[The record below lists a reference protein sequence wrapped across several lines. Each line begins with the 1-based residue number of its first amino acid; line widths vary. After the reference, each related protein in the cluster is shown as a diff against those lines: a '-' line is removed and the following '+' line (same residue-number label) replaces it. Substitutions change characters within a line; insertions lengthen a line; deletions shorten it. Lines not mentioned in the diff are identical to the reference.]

1 MGKTYEVLTSALQ
14 EWIAQ
19 QNIFFVATAPL
30 APDGHVNCSPKGGDS
45 FRILNDHQVAYHDL
59 TGSGVETIAH
69 VRENGRLNIMFCA
82 FEGPPQIVRLY
93 GQGEAIT
100 SDHADF
106 AELSALFPPNPGT
119 RSVIRLN
126 LNRITDSCGY
136 AVPLMDYT
144 KDRDIL
150 DRWAE
155 TKGTAGVI
163 EYQRNHNQQS
173 IDGLPG
179 LDTPS

>member
-30 APDGHVNCSPKGGDS
+30 APDGHVNCSPKGGNS
-45 FRILNDHQVAYHDL
+45 LRILNNHQVAYHDL

-69 VRENGRLNIMFCA
+69 VRENGRLLIMFCA

-100 SDHADF
+100 PDHADF
-106 AELSALFPPNPGT
+106 AELSALFPPHPGT

-155 TKGTAGVI
+155 TKGTAGVS

-179 LDTPS
+179 LDTP

>member
-1 MGKTYEVLTSALQ
+1 MGKTYEVLTPALQ

-30 APDGHVNCSPKGGDS
+30 AQTGHVNCSPKGGDS
-45 FRILNDHQVAYHDL
+45 FRVLNEQQVAYHDL

-69 VRENGRLNIMFCA
+69 LRENSRLLIMFCA

-100 SDHADF
+100 PDHADF
-106 AELSALFPPNPGT
+106 AELSALFPPHSGT
-119 RSVIRLN
+119 RSVIRLS
-126 LNRITDSCGY
+126 LTRITDSCGF
-136 AVPLMDYT
+136 AVPLMDYV
-144 KDRDIL
+144 KDRDVL

-155 TKGTAGVI
+155 TKGPAGVI
-163 EYQRNHNQQS
+163 EYQRKNNLQS

-179 LDTPS
+179 LDSP